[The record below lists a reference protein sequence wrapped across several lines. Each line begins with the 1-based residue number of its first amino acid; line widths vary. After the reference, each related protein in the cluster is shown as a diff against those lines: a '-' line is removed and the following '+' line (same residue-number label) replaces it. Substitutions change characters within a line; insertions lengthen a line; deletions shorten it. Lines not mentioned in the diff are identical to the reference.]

1 MAEIPQD
8 KWSLNYLCGHLHM
21 AAFLE
26 AWTIPYYMAAMFS
39 IVDRATLAY
48 QHLQSVL
55 HQEMLHL
62 QLVANVANAYGHGP
76 CLNPACFSYD
86 RDKVPYLQFDFGP
99 SSTVAAVS
107 DPRDEYQPRSAAIG
121 ALDGSRVNTMCLI
134 EYPDWLTGSKPAYR
148 SNMTEYDSIG
158 QFYDALEFG
167 AKQLGSAPI
176 VGGRR
181 QVDMFSAF
189 YRRLPRVTV
198 DSSGEEGLAQVLM
211 LLDVIRDQGEA
222 AKLNDPIHRPN
233 ENTADDRNPT
243 LSHYEKFLQIREQI
257 REQKP
262 LPKIYPD
269 IVPVKDPDTYTDGE
283 RHLEQLLV
291 CNFAKFVTAL
301 NELFA
306 GNHPDDFV
314 PLMVTLGAN
323 ILTCWKNGVTPKF
336 TDTTALPSMK
346 LASTQSASIDLSDRS
361 FYDLSGQ
368 NGLQA
373 SPGDQL
379 RAPGNQ

>member
-1 MAEIPQD
+1 METKDKRRVSASISGLGGVEPPLNWASICARRRAHDRVDWLQRSTRAGGSVMAEIPQD

-211 LLDVIRDQGEA
+211 LLEVIRDQGEA
-222 AKLNDPIHRPN
+222 AKADDPIHLPN
-233 ENTADDRNPT
+233 QNTADD
-243 LSHYEKFLQIREQI
+243 LHQKCSHYNKFCQIRSNP
-257 REQKP
+257 P
-262 LPKIYPD
+262 LPKTYAET
-269 IVPVKDPDTYTDGE
+269 VPVKDPAAYTDDD
-283 RHLEQLLV
+283 RHLEQILIG
-291 CNFAKFVTAL
+291 NFANFVAAL
-301 NELFA
+301 NGLFA
-306 GNHPDDFV
+306 GNNPDDFV
-314 PLMVTLGAN
+314 PLMVTIGAN
-323 ILTCWKNGVTPKF
+323 ILTCWKNGVTP
-336 TDTTALPSMK
+336 
-346 LASTQSASIDLSDRS
+346 
-361 FYDLSGQ
+361 
-368 NGLQA
+368 
-373 SPGDQL
+373 
-379 RAPGNQ
+379 